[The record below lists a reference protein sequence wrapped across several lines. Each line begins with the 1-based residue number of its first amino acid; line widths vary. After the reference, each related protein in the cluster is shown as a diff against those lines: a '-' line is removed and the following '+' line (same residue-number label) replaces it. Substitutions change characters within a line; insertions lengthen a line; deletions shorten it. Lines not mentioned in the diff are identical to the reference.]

1 MIDFKAD
8 GLEVDLGQDV
18 TVVTRPVETKTVE
31 TVTVQ
36 RMVDIP
42 AHKRVI
48 VFTEEIGELVLWE
61 GADYDAI
68 GQWTDQDVVNRVKAL
83 LTSQ

>member
-1 MIDFKAD
+1 MLEFKAD
-8 GLEVDLGQDV
+8 GLEIDLGQDV

-68 GQWTDQDVVNRVKAL
+68 GQWTDQDVINRVKAL

>member
-1 MIDFKAD
+1 MLEFKAD

-68 GQWTDQDVVNRVKAL
+68 GQWTDQDVINRVKAL

>member
-1 MIDFKAD
+1 MIEFKAD

-68 GQWTDQDVVNRVKAL
+68 GQWTDQDVINRVKAL